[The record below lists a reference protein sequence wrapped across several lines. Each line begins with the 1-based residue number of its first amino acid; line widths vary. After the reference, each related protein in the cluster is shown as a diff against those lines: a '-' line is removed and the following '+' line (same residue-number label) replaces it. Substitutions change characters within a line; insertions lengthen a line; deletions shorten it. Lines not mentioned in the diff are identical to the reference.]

1 MKKITLKISAFLL
14 LVMFGL
20 QVDAQ
25 PILWT
30 EDGTYKIGARGTN
43 FFMTI
48 NGTTGALEWNTE
60 LPGDDPTQVWAIVGH
75 RFAASEHDGGNG
87 AGYMEITATI
97 PGVGNFTMA
106 TDAVSTDGNNIT
118 IIARPGDPIDKTADL
133 TDLSG
138 LDQFQRRKAK
148 VDANGDPDS
157 GGTNPADGN
166 NALFLK
172 TPWSN
177 GARYGVTPTAA
188 GDPVEFNG
196 GGIDVIDYHL
206 VQSLST
212 KAFNAS
218 SIFIANPV
226 KNELSVKG
234 LTSNISQV
242 AIYSLLGQEV
252 LSRKLN
258 GESSLNLDIS
268 ALTSGMYIVDFKG
281 ENGSLT
287 KKIVKQ

>member
-14 LVMFGL
+14 LVMFGS

-30 EDGTYKIGARGTN
+30 ENGTYKIGARGTN
-43 FFMTI
+43 LFMTI
-48 NGTTGALEWNTE
+48 NGGTGALEWQTE
-60 LPGDDPTQVWAIVGH
+60 LPGDDPTQVWAIVDH
-75 RFAASEHDGGNG
+75 RSPASTGL
-87 AGYMEITATI
+87 MEITSQAGGLDWTMCIASDAGYPNVTI
-97 PGVGNFTMA
+97 TVEQRLPKV
-106 TDAVSTDGNNIT
+106 VS
-118 IIARPGDPIDKTADL
+118 AGDW
-133 TDLSG
+133 SG

-157 GGTNPADGN
+157 GGSNPATGN
-166 NALFLK
+166 NALFIQAPAG
-172 TPWSN
+172 TNS
-177 GARYGVTPTAA
+177 RYGVIPTAA

-196 GGIDVIDYHL
+196 GGIDVIDYHFIAA
-206 VQSLST
+206 LST
-212 KAFNAS
+212 EAFDAS